1 MKISQILENQAQEQ
15 LDEINWSKVG
25 NVAKTIGR
33 GVTGAV
39 RGVGDVAGAVA
50 GGVGAVGGGLVG
62 GINRGW
68 NNEKY
73 QGPNSVTNA
82 PQQRSQ
88 DPSTTN
94 IPQDQQVSAQQNA
107 PAATQT
113 NQTPAQQAPAQQQ
126 AQAQQTPA
134 QPQANQTQQPSQ
146 QAPQQ
151 QAPAASTQQT
161 AQADKQSKIGVGQI
175 NKIIPTLRAR
185 DLQSLKKNLDTAI
198 AQKTKAEK
206 QPAPATKGGAGAFGQ
221 MANQLGNT
229 GQSST
234 GGQTQGTATGLKHTA
249 NPNNPNLGTQQAPA
263 DTTAQTATGTPL
275 KVQTGGK
282 KPKAAAPKQ
291 AVAAEG
297 YYSKFLNQI
306 I

>member
-15 LDEINWSKVG
+15 LDEIDWSKVG

-94 IPQDQQVSAQQNA
+94 IPQDQQVPAQQNA
-107 PAATQT
+107 PAATQANQT
-113 NQTPAQQAPAQQQ
+113 PTQATTQASNQQAQTPAQQAPTTATQAP
-126 AQAQQTPA
+126 AQAQQPA
-134 QPQANQTQQPSQ
+134 TAAPS
-146 QAPQQ
+146 
-151 QAPAASTQQT
+151 QQT

-206 QPAPATKGGAGAFGQ
+206 QPAPATKGGAGAGAFGQ

-229 GQSST
+229 GASST

-263 DTTAQTATGTPL
+263 DATAQTATGTPL

-282 KPKAAAPKQ
+282 KPKVAAPKQ
-291 AVAAEG
+291 AMAAEG